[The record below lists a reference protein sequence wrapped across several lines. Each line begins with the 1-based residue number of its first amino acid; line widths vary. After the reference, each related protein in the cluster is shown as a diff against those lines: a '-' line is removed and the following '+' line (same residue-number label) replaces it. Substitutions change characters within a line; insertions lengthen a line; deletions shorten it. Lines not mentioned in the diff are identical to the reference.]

1 MARKFLYFVAFCIVA
16 VLVGAIGFQMFK
28 DDLAALALVPSA
40 EFTPTEP
47 LQVNA
52 YQDPAL
58 WYSRPG
64 IGVNDPAR
72 WQPALAQRAP
82 DPTAQAPSPDNPAAE
97 RTLGSP
103 DAFETTGSRAVD
115 PQAGGDIPD
124 FAVFFVHPTS
134 YLSRDSWNAPI
145 GEDADEEAERIARIY
160 IRGMASPFNAASE
173 IWAPRYRQA
182 TMGAFLTDEPEGQQ
196 AIDAAYADVKEA
208 YNYFLS
214 SLDDDTPVVLAGHSQ
229 GSLHLLRLLR
239 EEVNDSPIA
248 DRLVAAYAVG
258 WPVSVAHDLPAM
270 GIAAC
275 ATPEQSGCLL
285 SWSSFAE
292 PADPSSV
299 IDTYA
304 KSIGFDGTARGS
316 SQILCTNPLTGMF
329 GGQAPANT
337 NLGTLVPDDSI
348 SNGELVPSAV
358 PARCDERGLLLIG
371 DPPEMGSYV
380 LPGNNYHVYDIPLFW
395 ANTKADVGRRVKA
408 FVTATGDAS

>member
-16 VLVGAIGFQMFK
+16 VLAGAIGFQVFK
-28 DDLAALALVPSA
+28 DELAALALVPST

-47 LQVNA
+47 LEANA

-72 WQPALAQRAP
+72 WQPALAERAADAP
-82 DPTAQAPSPDNPAAE
+82 PSPDNPAAE
-97 RTLGSP
+97 RTLGRP
-103 DAFETTGSRAVD
+103 GPFETTGSRAVD
-115 PQAGGDIPD
+115 PQAGGNVAD

-134 YLSRDSWNAPI
+134 YLSRDSWNARI
-145 GEDADEEAERIARIY
+145 GDNADEEAERVARIY
-160 IRGMASPFNAASE
+160 VRGMASPFNAAGE

-182 TMGAFLTDEPEGQQ
+182 TMGAFLTDEPEGQK
-196 AIDAAYADVKEA
+196 AIDAAYDDVKEA
-208 YNYFLS
+208 YKYFLS
-214 SLDDDTPVVLAGHSQ
+214 SLDEDTPIVLAGHSQ
-229 GSLHLLRLLR
+229 GALHLLRLLR
-239 EEVNDSPIA
+239 EEVKDSPVA
-248 DRLVAAYAVG
+248 DRLAAVYAIG
-258 WPVSVAHDLPAM
+258 WPISVEHDLPAM

-275 ATPEQSGCLL
+275 ATPAQTGCIL

-299 IDTYA
+299 IEAY
-304 KSIGFDGTARGS
+304 SSSEGFDGTLRGN

-329 GGQAPANT
+329 GGNAPASA

-348 SNGELVPSAV
+348 SNGELVPNAV
-358 PARCDERGLLLIG
+358 PARCDNRGLLLIG

-395 ANTKADVGRRVKA
+395 ANTKADVARRVNA
-408 FVTATGDAS
+408 LAGAQSGS